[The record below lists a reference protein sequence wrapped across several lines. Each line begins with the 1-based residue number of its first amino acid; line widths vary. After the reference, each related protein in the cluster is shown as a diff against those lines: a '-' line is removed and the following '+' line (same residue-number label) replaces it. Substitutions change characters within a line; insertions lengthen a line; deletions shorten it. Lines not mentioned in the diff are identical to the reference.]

1 MGESFGKASEIEIQA
16 KEMLR
21 MRKWLEKTLAKHT
34 GQSEEKIGKDIE
46 LDTILTAQEA
56 KDYGIVDEIL
66 ERRKA

>member
-1 MGESFGKASEIEIQA
+1 
-16 KEMLR
+16 MLR